1 MLTPNWN
8 AIPEKVSPL
17 AIACVRGVGE
27 GEGSGVEV
35 PGGVGVCEGVGVYV
49 RKYSNVGVDEPGWFD
64 PFSGEQEGST
74 MKSARTKPI
83 DK

>member
-1 MLTPNWN
+1 
-8 AIPEKVSPL
+8 
-17 AIACVRGVGE
+17 
-27 GEGSGVEV
+27 
-35 PGGVGVCEGVGVYV
+35 V